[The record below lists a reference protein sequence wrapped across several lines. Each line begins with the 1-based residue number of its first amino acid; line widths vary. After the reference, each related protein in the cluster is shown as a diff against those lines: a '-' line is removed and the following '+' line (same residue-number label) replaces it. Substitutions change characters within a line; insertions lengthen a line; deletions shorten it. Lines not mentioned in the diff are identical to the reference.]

1 MCNTC
6 VHIINGYVSGN
17 ADAFLF
23 LISLLLNVVDGN
35 KSNPAKVSF
44 SPRVFFLVVKGKC
57 NLYFQDKNVLEQD
70 WPVVDPH
77 FRMDLKLQVS

>member
-23 LISLLLNVVDGN
+23 LISLLLIVVDGEQEQ
-35 KSNPAKVSF
+35 
-44 SPRVFFLVVKGKC
+44 PRESLVLTTGFFLVVKGK
-57 NLYFQDKNVLEQD
+57 
-70 WPVVDPH
+70 
-77 FRMDLKLQVS
+77 M

>member
-23 LISLLLNVVDGN
+23 LIFLLLIVVDGEQGQ
-35 KSNPAKVSF
+35 
-44 SPRVFFLVVKGKC
+44 PRESLVLTTGFFLVVKGK
-57 NLYFQDKNVLEQD
+57 
-70 WPVVDPH
+70 
-77 FRMDLKLQVS
+77 M